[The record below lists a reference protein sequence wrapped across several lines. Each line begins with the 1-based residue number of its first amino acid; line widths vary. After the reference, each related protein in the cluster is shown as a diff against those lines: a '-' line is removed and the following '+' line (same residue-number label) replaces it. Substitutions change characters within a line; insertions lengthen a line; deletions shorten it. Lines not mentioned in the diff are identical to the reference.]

1 MSIEDLGADESL
13 SLLQAIQQYK
23 IDHLPQYNSGNMA
36 SDSNTYAGG
45 IVGAQA
51 ARGAGVISQMK
62 YIEGLLKDYQTAS
75 GTQRVA

>member
-1 MSIEDLGADESL
+1 
-13 SLLQAIQQYK
+13 
-23 IDHLPQYNSGNMA
+23 MA